1 MNNVLDF
8 LKPKL
13 SEDIYLREDILHVS
27 NTLKDLEVSPSQEF
41 IDFYTSYSG
50 PFFEESL
57 GFELLDIIDDSENI
71 RNLTLA
77 CREQYEFE
85 NKFIVLT
92 NMTANEVLILD
103 TESDKVYRVDFEG
116 GENKL
121 KMNELKETWSS
132 FLDFLK
138 EYFGC

>member
-1 MNNVLDF
+1 M
-8 LKPKL
+8 
-13 SEDIYLREDILHVS
+13 
-27 NTLKDLEVSPSQEF
+27 
-41 IDFYTSYSG
+41 
-50 PFFEESL
+50 
-57 GFELLDIIDDSENI
+57 
-71 RNLTLA
+71 TLA
-77 CREQYEFE
+77 CREQYGFE

-92 NMTANEVLILD
+92 NMAANEVLILD

>member
-1 MNNVLDF
+1 M
-8 LKPKL
+8 
-13 SEDIYLREDILHVS
+13 
-27 NTLKDLEVSPSQEF
+27 
-41 IDFYTSYSG
+41 
-50 PFFEESL
+50 
-57 GFELLDIIDDSENI
+57 
-71 RNLTLA
+71 A
-77 CREQYEFE
+77 
-85 NKFIVLT
+85 
-92 NMTANEVLILD
+92 ANEVLILD